1 MRRARN
7 LFIVLQDLLIVLDHK
22 ALLIGGR
29 GSTISN
35 LNDVSHQRAFVRSL
49 SRSINS

>member
-1 MRRARN
+1 MRRARHI
-7 LFIVLQDLLIVLDHK
+7 FIVLEDLLVVLDHK
-22 ALLIGGR
+22 ALFIGRG

-49 SRSINS
+49 GRGIDS

>member
-1 MRRARN
+1 MRRARH

-22 ALLIGGR
+22 TLLIGGG

-35 LNDVSHQRAFVRSL
+35 LNDVCHQRAFVRSL
-49 SRSINS
+49 GRGIDS